1 MDISIR
7 KATVYDAREIAHIH
21 VVAWK
26 AAYRDIVPQSFLD
39 ALDVNSRA
47 ELWSTW
53 LQNED
58 AHIYVATV
66 DGQIRGFI
74 GGGKLREAIG
84 ESIGEYDAELYAIY
98 LLPSV
103 KGQGIGK
110 LLVRELA
117 KLLDTRGFRRMAVWV
132 LAENPACGFY
142 EHLGAQ
148 RIAQKQIQIGDASL
162 LEVAYEWQDLQRLAM
177 SA

>member
-7 KATVYDAREIAHIH
+7 KATVGDAREIAHIH
-21 VVAWK
+21 VVAWQ

-47 ELWSTW
+47 ELWNTW
-53 LQNED
+53 LQHED

-66 DGQIRGFI
+66 DERISGFI

-84 ESIGEYDAELYAIY
+84 ESIREFDAELYAIY

-110 LLVRELA
+110 LLIRELA
-117 KLLDTRGFRRMAVWV
+117 KVLDARGFRRMAVWV
-132 LAENPACGFY
+132 LAENPACDFY

-148 RIAQKQIQIGDASL
+148 RIAQKQIQIGEANL
-162 LEVAYEWQDLQRLAM
+162 LEAAYEWQDLQRLAM
-177 SA
+177 PV